1 MLDGGLINPVAMLAL
16 ELRLLLLVLIANG
29 TPIIATAVCGAWG
42 AQPLDGGRVLADG
55 HRLLGDA
62 KTWRGVVLA
71 PLVTGLAAAL
81 FGLPAGVGV
90 VIGLAAM
97 LGDLLSSFVKRRLG
111 MASSSM
117 AFGLDQIPEAW
128 LPLLAVSSLFELA
141 GSVIAGM
148 VAGFI
153 VLELALSRLLYWLGI
168 RKRPY

>member
-1 MLDGGLINPVAMLAL
+1 M
-16 ELRLLLLVLIANG
+16 
-29 TPIIATAVCGAWG
+29 
-42 AQPLDGGRVLADG
+42 
-55 HRLLGDA
+55 
-62 KTWRGVVLA
+62 LA

-81 FGLPAGVGV
+81 FGLPAGLGV

-128 LPLLAVSSLFELA
+128 LPLLAVSSLFELT

-153 VLELALSRLLYWLGI
+153 VLELVLSRLLYWLGI